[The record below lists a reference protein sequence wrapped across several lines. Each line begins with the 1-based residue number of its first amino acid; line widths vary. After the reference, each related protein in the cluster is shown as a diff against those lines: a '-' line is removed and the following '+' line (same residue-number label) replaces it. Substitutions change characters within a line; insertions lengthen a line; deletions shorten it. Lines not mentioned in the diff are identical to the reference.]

1 MLSRPVVRVIA
12 ALLLIGVVAIGAGA
26 FIVFGSTTESYDEAR
41 GVKVPPGAS
50 WNQTLDSLRASGIV
64 TSSGR
69 LNMLAQ
75 TTGWNRQVKAGYYE
89 FEAGTSPYAM
99 LQTFRRGLQTPVRV
113 TVPPGVTADRLAEV
127 AGRNLYY
134 GADAFR
140 SALASDSLARTLDT
154 TPAQMLGFMLPDT
167 YKFFWLTRPEKIVA
181 RIKRDYDAYVESL
194 GTPKDDLTPAQ
205 IATMASIVE
214 WETAHD
220 DERPRVAGVYL
231 NRLRIGMPLQA
242 DPTVQYAILEREG
255 AKRRL
260 LFVDYRIDHP
270 YNTYRIGG
278 LPPGPVTN
286 PARSAIE
293 AVVKP
298 EAHEYLYFV
307 AKGDGRH
314 TFSKTLAEHNRAA
327 EAFYQVMRERRAAQR
342 AEAADSAR

>member
-1 MLSRPVVRVIA
+1 MLSRPVVRVVA
-12 ALLLIGVVAIGAGA
+12 ALVLLGLVALGIGA
-26 FIVFGSTTESYDEAR
+26 FVLFGSTTTAYDDAR

-50 WNQTLDSLRASGIV
+50 WSQTLDSLQASGIV
-64 TSSGR
+64 ESTGR
-69 LNMLAQ
+69 LNTLAQ
-75 TTGWNRQVKAGYYE
+75 VTGWNRQVKAGYYE

-99 LQTFRRGLQTPVRV
+99 LQTLRRGLQTPVRV
-113 TVPPGVTADRLAEV
+113 TVPPGVTVDRLAEV
-127 AGRNLYY
+127 AGRHLYY
-134 GADAFR
+134 GPEAFR
-140 SALASDSLARTLDT
+140 EALTSDSLARALDT
-154 TPAQMLGFMLPDT
+154 TPEQMIGFMLPDT
-167 YKFFWLTRPEKIVA
+167 YRYFWLTRPEKIVA

-194 GTPKDDLTPAQ
+194 GTPKDALSAAE

-260 LFVDYRIDHP
+260 LFADYRIEHP

-307 AKGDGRH
+307 ARGDGKH
-314 TFSKTLAEHNRAA
+314 TFSRTLSEHNRAA
-327 EAFYQVMRERRAAQR
+327 EEFYRVMRERRAAQR
-342 AEAADSAR
+342 ADSTGR